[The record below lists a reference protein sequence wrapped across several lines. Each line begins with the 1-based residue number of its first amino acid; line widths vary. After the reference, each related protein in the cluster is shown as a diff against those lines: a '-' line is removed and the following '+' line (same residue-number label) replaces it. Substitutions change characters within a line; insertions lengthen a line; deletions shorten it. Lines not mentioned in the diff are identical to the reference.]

1 MNKYQHQNKIQSCLV
16 SIKNHLKSQNITYRE
31 LSERL
36 GVSEITIKRQIN
48 SSDISM
54 SRLLALCEAS
64 EVDFEEIWNSL
75 ESQKPKHTIFSSE
88 QDDAFYRNP
97 NLMSFFFELYLN
109 KKAPEEVRVENHLSE
124 ASLHLYLRKLEDIGL
139 IRLSE
144 GNRVGF
150 NVKAPLGFSSE
161 SKVKQRELSQVFK
174 ALDKK
179 LSDKEPFDR
188 FLISKPLQLSEDLKL
203 KLFEEL
209 LEVIS
214 RYAELSEKYFSISSY
229 EVFELVACESVQVE
243 RIRASTISNIR
254 GFK

>member
-1 MNKYQHQNKIQSCLV
+1 M
-16 SIKNHLKSQNITYRE
+16 TYRE
-31 LSERL
+31 LGERL

-75 ESQKPKHTIFSSE
+75 ERQKPKHSIFSSE
-88 QDDAFYRNP
+88 QDTAFYCNP
-97 NLMSFFFELYLN
+97 NLMSFFFELYAN
-109 KKAPEEVRVENHLSE
+109 KKTPEEVRVENQLTQ

-139 IRLSE
+139 IRLYE

-150 NVKAPLGFSSE
+150 KVKAPLGFSSE
-161 SKVKQRELSQVFK
+161 SKVLQTELSQVFK
-174 ALDKK
+174 ALVKK
-179 LSDKEPFDR
+179 FSAMEPCDR
-188 FLISKPLQLSEDLKL
+188 FLVSKPFQLSEDIKL

-209 LEVIS
+209 VEVIS
-214 RYAELSEKYFSISSY
+214 RYAELSEKYFSNSSY
-229 EVFELVACESVQVE
+229 EVFEFVACEYAQVE
-243 RIRASTISNIR
+243 RASASTIPNIR